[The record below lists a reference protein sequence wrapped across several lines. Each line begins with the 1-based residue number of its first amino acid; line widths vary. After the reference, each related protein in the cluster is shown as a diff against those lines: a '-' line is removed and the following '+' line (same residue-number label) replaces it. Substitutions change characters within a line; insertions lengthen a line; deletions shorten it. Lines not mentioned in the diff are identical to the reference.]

1 MKRWAKILFRIAVA
15 LAIFLSA
22 TYIFVLLRGK
32 AIIIKKLEELTH
44 KKVTIGYFDLKPPL
58 NLVIKNLSVSGLAN
72 VDTIFI
78 SPSIPAFLTGKIA
91 LSSVRIIK
99 PELTLERN
107 HGQENNTS
115 LVNVTEAAVIPAAPA
130 VLSVPTIPV
139 AIGKKRFP
147 RVSFR
152 RFNIKGGKV
161 NFTDHTVGK
170 EGINIMVTGINF
182 NLNNIYVFPTTTIT
196 SFDLQG
202 NIPWQEGKEEGK
214 ISVEG
219 WINFAKKDMLAVLKI
234 EGIDGIYLYP
244 YYENWVDLQKAR
256 IESARLALSSNIHGL
271 NNNVTAECHLEL
283 TDIMRKPRLPEESA
297 EKAEKITDAVLDI
310 FKTMDQGKVVL
321 DFTIRTKMNRPEF
334 GFGNIRMAFEEK
346 LSHAREGSGLKAEN
360 FLMLPGKILEGGVK
374 GMTGF
379 SKAVI
384 DGTFAV
390 GNELKKA
397 VTDTFMKG
405 PKPEPEKK

>member
-1 MKRWAKILFRIAVA
+1 MKRWAKILFRVAIA

-44 KKVTIGYFDLKPPL
+44 KKVTIGYFDLKPSL

-91 LSSVRIIK
+91 LSNVRIIK
-99 PELTLERN
+99 PELILERN
-107 HGQENNTS
+107 HGQANNVS
-115 LVNVTEAAVIPAAPA
+115 LVNAAEVVSIPAAPA
-130 VLSVPTIPV
+130 VPSVPAVPS
-139 AIGKKRFP
+139 AIEKKRFP
-147 RVSFR
+147 RVSFK
-152 RFNIKGGKV
+152 RFSINDGRV

-182 NLNNIYVFPTTTIT
+182 NLNNIYVFPATTIT
-196 SFDLQG
+196 SFDLKG

-214 ISVEG
+214 ISADG
-219 WINFAKKDMLAVLKI
+219 WINFAKKNMLAVLKI

-244 YYENWVDLQKAR
+244 YYENWVDLKKAR
-256 IESARLALSSNIHGL
+256 IESARLAFNSNIHGL

-283 TDIMRKPRLPEESA
+283 TDIMRNPRSPEESA

-321 DFTIRTKMNRPEF
+321 DFTIRTKMDRPEF

-346 LSHAREGSGLKAEN
+346 LLHAREGSGLKPQN

-397 VTDTFMKG
+397 VTDTFIKG
-405 PKPEPEKK
+405 PKPEPEKE